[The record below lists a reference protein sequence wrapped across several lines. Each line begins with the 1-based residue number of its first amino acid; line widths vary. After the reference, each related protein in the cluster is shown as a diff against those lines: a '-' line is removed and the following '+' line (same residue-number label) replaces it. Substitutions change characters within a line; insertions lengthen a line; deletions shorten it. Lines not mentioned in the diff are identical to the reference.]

1 MPITIVMRNQLPET
15 ELLNL
20 SSYRRKMNAIP
31 NHPRSSND
39 DVPSLPHGQKMPSS
53 TSIRKAK
60 YAERDRARAMDPGT
74 LEFATI
80 VEEDEDEETLMN
92 QMISGERSR
101 KLALKILKARNGL
114 PEDGTWRSMV

>member
-1 MPITIVMRNQLPET
+1 
-15 ELLNL
+15 
-20 SSYRRKMNAIP
+20 MNAIP
-31 NHPRSSND
+31 NQPRSSND
-39 DVPSLPHGQKMPSS
+39 DVPSLPYGQKMPSS